1 MNLQF
6 PPQDTHFK
14 STDWQEYQLPQY
26 RRLVKHAKNRSLVLD
41 VGAHCGI
48 MTRRMA
54 RDFYHVVA
62 FEPVHYNLLKNNTE
76 DLPNIEIHPVAATD
90 RNTGA
95 VPIMLNLENSGDCK
109 IGVAEDAI
117 RITVDQRTIDSF
129 NIRGVGAIKMD
140 IQGAELSALQGA
152 RKTIARDKPTLML
165 EIELEDPNRTE
176 IEQFLLDLNYRQIYR
191 RSADT
196 IWIG

>member
-1 MNLQF
+1 MHLEF

-14 STDWQEYQLPQY
+14 SSDWQEYQLPQY
-26 RRLVKHAKNRSLVLD
+26 RRLVKHAQNRSLVLD

-54 RDFYHVVA
+54 RDFYRVVA
-62 FEPVHYNLLKNNTE
+62 FEPVHYNLLRNNTV
-76 DLPNIEIHPVAATD
+76 DLPNVEIHPVAATD

-95 VPIMLNLENSGDCK
+95 VPIQLNLENSGDCR
-109 IGVAEDAI
+109 IGVSPDAI
-117 RITVDQRTIDSF
+117 RITVDQRTIDSYNF
-129 NIRGVGAIKMD
+129 SGVGAIKMD
-140 IQGAELSALQGA
+140 IQGAELQALKGA
-152 RKTIARDKPTLML
+152 RNTILGDRPTMML
-165 EIELEDPNRTE
+165 EIELTDPNRLA
-176 IEQFLLDLNYRQIYR
+176 IEQFLFDLDYRQIYR